1 MRKSIL
7 HPQLEELKVTDEQR
21 QKFDSWLAAELMDA
35 KAARTALEALWRELV
50 RQYDAVPRTPFRNT
64 PIENAS
70 NVEIP
75 LGAIAVDSIY
85 AQMIDLIYTISQP
98 ITIRHKHK
106 DFVQRAKAM
115 QAWVDLLVHE
125 INLRPASEHS
135 IFDTAQLGTG
145 FYYTPFV
152 ESFVKN
158 KTHKVVRRGP
168 QIISMLPDDVLM
180 WGGVFNDVQDCRGLS
195 LRFYLTLDDLHT
207 AAKHRKWDITHAK
220 PCAAGDW
227 IRQRRERLS
236 RVNGDLQRNNDIY
249 EVHDIYVRYDIDE
262 DGYDEDLLVNFDA
275 TSQCSL
281 RLRYA
286 PYDERPVSKMCY
298 QIRSH
303 MPYGIG
309 VMEMI
314 SPLQNVTTD
323 LHNHQVDNVAMA
335 NMRMFKSRYGAVK
348 GGTINIWS
356 GRNLEMANPEDLM
369 EMKLSDI
376 YPSLERT
383 QGQVTQLAERRTGA
397 NELTQP
403 NQNQTFGNRTPAAT
417 ATSLLQQANRRFTPA
432 FDAVRLGTA
441 GAVRQAILRVAE
453 RIRAGDLDYEQH
465 LLRTLGETNAAQ
477 VIDCLKDEFF
487 DHSIGIHV
495 TASSNAINKDADRQ
509 NAVTLANL
517 LAPYYEKML
526 QLVTTV
532 SNPMAPPE
540 VRSTALKIAAA
551 TSELIDRI
559 IRTFEQFKDPEIF
572 VVDPSDEIEQAQE
585 SADAQNMMQLAVMS
599 GMMGGEGGMG
609 GGEGMPGQAGAGPNT
624 TAPTSPMPDA
634 TQV

>member
-1 MRKSIL
+1 MRKSTL
-7 HPQLEELKVTDEQR
+7 HPQLEELKLTADQR
-21 QKFDSWLAAELMDA
+21 QKFDSWLAAELFDA
-35 KAARTALEALWRELV
+35 KSARAQLEALWRELI

-125 INLRPASEHS
+125 IGLRSASEHS

-152 ESFVKN
+152 EKYLKTS
-158 KTHKVVRRGP
+158 THKVVRRGP
-168 QIISMLPDDVLM
+168 QVISMLPDDVLM
-180 WGGVFNDVQDCRGLS
+180 WGGVFDSVQDCRGLS
-195 LRFYLTLDDLHT
+195 LRFYLTLDDLKT
-207 AAKHRKWDITHAK
+207 AARYRKWDISVAL

-236 RVNGDLQRNNDIY
+236 RVAGDLQRNNDIY
-249 EVHDIYVRYDIDE
+249 EIHDVYVRYDIDE
-262 DGYDEDLLVNFDA
+262 DGYDEDLLVNFDMTA
-275 TSQCSL
+275 QKSL
-281 RLRYA
+281 RLRYT
-286 PYDERPVSKMCY
+286 PYDERPVEKMPY

-314 SPLQNVTTD
+314 SPLQNITTD

-335 NMRMFKSRYGAVK
+335 NMRMFKSRYGAIK
-348 GGTINIWS
+348 GGTVNIWA

-432 FDAVRLGTA
+432 FDSVRLGTA

-465 LLRTLGETNAAQ
+465 LIRTLGEQNAAQ
-477 VIDCLKDEFF
+477 VLDCLKDEFF

-540 VRSTALKIAAA
+540 VRQVALKISAS

-585 SADAQNMMQLAVMS
+585 AADAQTMMQLALAS
-599 GMMGGEGGMG
+599 GMMGGEPGGGQPGQEGMG
-609 GGEGMPGQAGAGPNT
+609 
-624 TAPTSPMPDA
+624 APDAPVPSPMPDA

>member
-1 MRKSIL
+1 MRKSTL
-7 HPQLEELKVTDEQR
+7 HPQLEELTLTADQR
-21 QKFDSWLAAELMDA
+21 QKFDSWLAAELFDA
-35 KAARTALEALWRELV
+35 KSARTQLEALWRELI

-125 INLRPASEHS
+125 IGLRPASEHS

-152 ESFVKN
+152 EKYVKTS
-158 KTHKVVRRGP
+158 THKVVRRGP
-168 QIISMLPDDVLM
+168 QVISMLPDDVLM
-180 WGGVFNDVQDCRGLS
+180 WGGVFDSVQDCRGLS
-195 LRFYLTLDDLHT
+195 LRFYLTLDDLQT
-207 AAKHRKWDITHAK
+207 AARYRKWDISGAL

-236 RVNGDLQRNNDIY
+236 RVAGDLQRNNDIY
-249 EVHDIYVRYDIDE
+249 EIHDVYVRYDIDE
-262 DGYDEDLLVNFDA
+262 DGYDEDLLVNFDMTA
-275 TSQCSL
+275 QKSL
-281 RLRYA
+281 RLRYT
-286 PYDERPVSKMCY
+286 PYDERPVEKMCY

-314 SPLQNVTTD
+314 SPLQSVTTD

-335 NMRMFKSRYGAVK
+335 NMRMFKSRYGAIK
-348 GGTINIWS
+348 GGTVNIWA

-453 RIRAGDLDYEQH
+453 RIRGGDLDYEQH
-465 LLRTLGETNAAQ
+465 LIRTLGEQNATQ

-540 VRSTALKIAAA
+540 VRQVALKISAA

-585 SADAQNMMQLAVMS
+585 SADAQTMMQLALAS
-599 GMMGGEGGMG
+599 GMMGGEPGGGQPGQEGMG
-609 GGEGMPGQAGAGPNT
+609 
-624 TAPTSPMPDA
+624 APDTPAPSPMPDA